1 MRLLLST
8 IFINH
13 GSGYIPIAAEKAH
26 ARIIWDCGWAI
37 EGDVFA
43 TASRDKTVYLLFMPR
58 SSSHISS
65 LCAIQV
71 KIWNLNDGKWKAKS
85 TLATGQ
91 PATAV
96 AFTSLKKNKRFVFSR
111 IRTYTRNDMACRRR
125 YLAVG
130 LESGEILIYS
140 ALSSSVEDW
149 QLNVKIDS
157 RYAFSFST

>member
-1 MRLLLST
+1 MVQAIFQLLLKRLMPAS
-8 IFINH
+8 
-13 GSGYIPIAAEKAH
+13 SGIVDGRLKEMYSQQRH
-26 ARIIWDCGWAI
+26 VTR
-37 EGDVFA
+37 
-43 TASRDKTVYLLFMPR
+43 RYLLFMPR